1 MRERLLAWLAG
12 AFGILALLIA
22 AIGLYGVIS
31 YMTARRRNEIGIRMA
46 LGSSRGAV
54 AGLVIGQSLLPLAI
68 GLALGGAAAIL
79 LSRTASTLLFG
90 LSAGNPLIIGGATA
104 VLTVVALAA
113 TAVPAVRS
121 ARLSP
126 SATLR
131 QE

>member
-31 YMTARRRNEIGIRMA
+31 YITARRRNEIGIRMA